1 MLAPSIFSVS
11 KPEIQFSLFANL
23 YEDVVA
29 ISVLRGVINRSSQSH
44 LRQRPIYCKETP
56 GYQVKLLL
64 LAVGGAPGSGD
75 LAGLTEGPICVLL
88 FCKGVF

>member
-44 LRQRPIYCKETP
+44 LRQR
-56 GYQVKLLL
+56 
-64 LAVGGAPGSGD
+64 LAA
-75 LAGLTEGPICVLL
+75 AL
-88 FCKGVF
+88 FIAKKPLDIK